1 MFTLQLYRLFTEFLK
16 KTAQSRMFNLIF
28 PRYKFIHL
36 KLVIFKCNL
45 LQYIVNVNQ
54 HQGLKIINNYIIEIF
69 YSDLAKI
76 EEEITVVSP
85 PQPENTRFLYI
96 NLFI

>member
-1 MFTLQLYRLFTEFLK
+1 
-16 KTAQSRMFNLIF
+16 MFNLIF
-28 PRYKFIHL
+28 PRYKFIDL
-36 KLVIFKCNL
+36 KLVIFKCNYSKIIRK
-45 LQYIVNVNQ
+45 YIVNVNQ